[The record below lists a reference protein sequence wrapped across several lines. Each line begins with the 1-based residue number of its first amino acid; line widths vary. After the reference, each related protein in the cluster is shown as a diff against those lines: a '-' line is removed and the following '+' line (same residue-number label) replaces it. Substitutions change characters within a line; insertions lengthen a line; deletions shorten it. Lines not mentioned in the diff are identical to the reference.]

1 MVDGPYSH
9 HDDLRGLFDRLGSER
24 ASFVGCSMGGGA
36 LIDFAPRH
44 PRHACA
50 LVLVGPAGSG
60 VEPDEAPSEEWDE
73 LVAADEA
80 GDRPPRSSSA
90 TWTTGRRSKRVPTC
104 WSVASRTRQRSL
116 CPELPTGPTWSGPE
130 GSTR

>member
-50 LVLVGPAGSG
+50 LVLVGPAVSG
-60 VEPDEAPSEEWDE
+60 VESDEAPSEEWDE

-80 GDRPPRSSSA
+80 GDSPHARRRQPGPPVGDRNA
-90 TWTTGRRSKRVPTC
+90 CRHVG
-104 WSVASRTRQRSL
+104 A
-116 CPELPTGPTWSGPE
+116 
-130 GSTR
+130 